1 MSDTFDFDH
10 TPDRRGTACV
20 KWDEEPYADVIPLW
34 VADMDFKAAPVI
46 VEALQRRVDH
56 GVFGYAVPDLPYYAA
71 INEWFTRRH
80 GVTVNRED
88 VIVVPGIVPA
98 LSAIIRGLAPQGS
111 AVIIQSPVYNCFFS
125 SIRNNG
131 CEIADAPLIR
141 QDFTDG
147 TFTYRM
153 DFEALERQ
161 ASRPEATLMVLCNP
175 HNPAGRLW
183 TREELTKLSDIC
195 ARHGVTIVSDEIHC
209 ELTAPGT
216 QYVPMVTVNPDIVYC
231 ISPSKAFN
239 TAGLHIGNIVC
250 GDPDKR
256 ARIDRAV
263 NINEVCDVNPF
274 GIDGLKAAYT
284 EHGAEWLDAC
294 RDYLWQN
301 YDLLRSEFAKHLPQ
315 CPVSRLEATYLV
327 WVDVTAVTD
336 DATRLEQR
344 LVEEARVHVN
354 SGEMYGDNRYIRI
367 NLACPRA
374 RLQEGIKRI
383 VANLSP
389 LR

>member
-1 MSDTFDFDH
+1 MMDTFDFDH

-20 KWDEEPYADVIPLW
+20 KWDEEPHADVIPLW

-46 VEALQRRVDH
+46 IEALQRRVDH
-56 GVFGYAVPDLPYYAA
+56 GVFGYAVPDTGYYKA
-71 INEWFTRRH
+71 IDYWFSRRH
-80 GVTVNRED
+80 GVNVKAQD

-98 LSAIIRGLAPQGS
+98 LSAIIRGLAPAGS

-141 QDFTDG
+141 ENLPDG
-147 TFTYRM
+147 TFTYLM
-153 DFEALERQ
+153 DFETLERQ
-161 ASRPEATLMVLCNP
+161 ASRPETVLMILCNP

-183 TREELTKLSDIC
+183 SREELAQVSDIC
-195 ARHGVTIVSDEIHC
+195 TRHGVTIVSDEIHC

-216 QYVPMVTVNPDIVYC
+216 EYVPMVTVNPDIVYC
-231 ISPSKAFN
+231 VSPSKAFN

-250 GDPDKR
+250 GDPEKR

-284 EHGAEWLDAC
+284 DRGEEWLDAC
-294 RDYLWQN
+294 RDYLWRN
-301 YDLLRSEFAKHLPQ
+301 YEVLRREFALHLPQ
-315 CPVSRLEATYLV
+315 CPVSLLEATYLV
-327 WVDVTAVTD
+327 WIDVTAITD
-336 DATRLEQR
+336 DATRLEHQ

-354 SGEMYGDNRYIRI
+354 SGEMYGDSRYIRV
-367 NLACPRA
+367 NLACPRT
-374 RLQEGIKRI
+374 RLEEGLKRMF
-383 VANLSP
+383 ANLNA
-389 LR
+389 